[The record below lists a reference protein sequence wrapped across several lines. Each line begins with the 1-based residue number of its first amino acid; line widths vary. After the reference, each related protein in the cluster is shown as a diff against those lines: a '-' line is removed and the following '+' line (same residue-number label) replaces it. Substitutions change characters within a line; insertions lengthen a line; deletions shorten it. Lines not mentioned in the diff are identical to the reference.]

1 MNLGVITAILRK
13 DLVALTRDRFYVFIT
28 FIGLIAFVAMYWL
41 LPSSVDETFRMGV
54 YHTGLDQIFDPIEAA
69 QTEALAV
76 QQFSSVEDLTA
87 AVEDGSDGI
96 VAGMVFSDDFASAT
110 PGGTASVVLLVPAG
124 LPPQYTKL
132 MDGIASQV
140 GYFVSGTDPPISLAT
155 STVILGPDRVGD
167 QVSMQEQMRPLLAF
181 FILLMETFA
190 LASLVSVEVQLRTV
204 TAVLVTPA
212 RSRDFITAKGLFG
225 TLLAL
230 VEVLVLM
237 VLIRGFVG
245 DIAVLLVAL
254 ILGAVL
260 VTGIGMLA
268 GASGRDFMGVL
279 FLSMTLMLPLMI
291 PAFGA
296 LFPGTAATWVKLLPT
311 YGLVEAIVGVT
322 TRGESWSDLG
332 PVLLLLA
339 TWGVAL
345 FALGSVVLR
354 RRVETI

>member
-28 FIGLIAFVAMYWL
+28 FIGLVAFVAMYWL
-41 LPSSVDETFRMGV
+41 LPSSVDETVRLGV
-54 YHTGLDQIFDPIEAA
+54 YHSGLDTVFDPLEAA
-69 QTEALAV
+69 ETEALSI
-76 QQFSSVEDLTA
+76 QQFESIEALTV
-87 AVEDGSDGI
+87 AVEDGTDGI
-96 VAGMVFSDDFASAT
+96 VAGMVFSDDFAVAAT
-110 PGGTASVVLLVPAG
+110 SGTARVDLLVPAG
-124 LPPQYTKL
+124 LPPQYEDL
-132 MDGIASQV
+132 MNGLASQV
-140 GYFVSGTDPPISLAT
+140 GYFVTGVSPPINMAT
-155 STVILGPDRVGD
+155 QTVILGPDRVGD

-212 RSRDFITAKGLFG
+212 RTRDFITAKGFFG

-230 VEVLVLM
+230 AEVLLLL

-245 DIAVLLVAL
+245 DVAVLLVAL
-254 ILGAVL
+254 VLGAIL

-268 GASGRDFMGVL
+268 GASGKDFMGVL
-279 FLSMTLMLPLMI
+279 FLSMALMIPLMI

-296 LFPGTAATWVKLLPT
+296 LFPGTAAAWVKLLPT

-322 TRGESWSDLG
+322 TRGESWSDLA

-339 TWGVAL
+339 AWGVGL
-345 FALGSVVLR
+345 FALGGFILG